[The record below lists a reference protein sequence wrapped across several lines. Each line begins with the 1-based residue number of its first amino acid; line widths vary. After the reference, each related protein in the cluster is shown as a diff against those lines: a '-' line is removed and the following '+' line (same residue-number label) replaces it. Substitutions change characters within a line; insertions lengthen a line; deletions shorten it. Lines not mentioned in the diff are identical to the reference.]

1 MSGVISLELGLLGD
15 GLQYLEA
22 AYSIEG
28 PRDAGITANYI
39 EVLRRSGNALKAR
52 DIGHRSLEWWFDNYE
67 GSGGAGGRADVA
79 PVYVNLAVV
88 EKSLG
93 DGEAA
98 MRLVR
103 EALALD
109 RKILSAWK
117 LGAEILQQQQ
127 QQQQRWS
134 LEEAELFLAE
144 ALEVFPAEGQLHFM
158 LGTVAHHQSKLDLAL
173 RSYLAAEALDGSIY
187 SVKGSIAV
195 VLQTMGR
202 YDEALHYYELALA
215 HRAADDAS
223 LLNNYATLL
232 GILGD
237 KEGETTW
244 LEATLSVDPSFEQ
257 ALLNLAR
264 SHQIEGNISRAAEYI
279 SHLKARSDRPQL
291 LDLRIALL
299 LSPVTESWTQ
309 MLQQRS
315 DLTRLLLDR
324 RMQDSNG
331 RSKAL
336 SSSSVERHGVD
347 ESLEKL
353 DFMGSHFYVSYHG
366 LNDRYLQE
374 LVVSLYHS
382 HLTVDYTA
390 SHLLLPADDG
400 SESDVVGAGGPPTG
414 RKVKVGFLSKF
425 FSIFEP
431 HGMLL
436 DGVMKYLPR
445 DRFEVYGLPVSQRS
459 KPMSP
464 TIRDACDFVFEVSLN
479 YRHAQSMVE
488 QLQLDVLIFADTMS
502 EPMTHFLAHSRLAP
516 LQVPFN
522 LSCPI
527 LLRDWLM
534 DALPLLHHNDY
545 CDSLSLSL

>member
-1 MSGVISLELGLLGD
+1 MISLELGLLSD
-15 GLQYLEA
+15 GLQYLET
-22 AYSIEG
+22 AYSIVG

-52 DIGHRSLEWWFDNYE
+52 EIGHLSLRWFDDYE
-67 GSGGAGGRADVA
+67 GSGGAGGKADAA

-93 DGEAA
+93 DAEAA

-109 RKILSAWK
+109 RTILSAWK
-117 LGAEILQQQQ
+117 LGAEILLQQPQ
-127 QQQQRWS
+127 S
-134 LEEAELFLAE
+134 LEEAELFIAE
-144 ALEVFPAEGQLHFM
+144 ALEVFPSEGQLHFM
-158 LGTVAHHQSKLDLAL
+158 LGTVAHHRSKLDLAL
-173 RSYLAAEALDGSIY
+173 QSYLAAEALDGGIY
-187 SVKGSIAV
+187 SVKGNIAV

-202 YDEALHYYELALA
+202 YDEALYYYELALA
-215 HRAADDAS
+215 HRTEDDAS

-244 LEATLSVDPSFEQ
+244 LEATLSVDPFFEQ

-264 SHQIEGNISRAAEYI
+264 SNQIEGNISQAAEYI
-279 SHLKARSDRPQL
+279 RPLKARSDRPQL

-299 LSPVTESWTQ
+299 LSPVTESWAQ

-315 DLTRLLLDR
+315 DLTRLLLDL
-324 RMQDSNG
+324 RMEDSNG

-336 SSSSVERHGVD
+336 LSVKHGVD
-347 ESLEKL
+347 DSLEKL
-353 DFMGSHFYVSYHG
+353 DFMGSHFYISYHG

-374 LVVSLYHS
+374 LIVSLYHS
-382 HLTVDYTA
+382 HLNIDYTA
-390 SHLLLPADDG
+390 SHLLLPVGHRSWSESADDA
-400 SESDVVGAGGPPTG
+400 SMSDVGGAASTSPSM
-414 RKVKVGFLSKF
+414 RKVKVGFISKF
-425 FSIFEP
+425 FGIFEP

-445 DRFEVYGLPVSQRS
+445 DRFVVYGLPVSQHD
-459 KPMSP
+459 KPLAP
-464 TIRDACDFVFEVSLN
+464 TVKESCDFIVDLSGVHSE
-479 YRHAQSMVE
+479 AQSMVE
-488 QLQLDVLIFADTMS
+488 QLQLDILIFADTMS

-516 LQVPFN
+516 LQVRLN
-522 LSCPI
+522 LSY
-527 LLRDWLM
+527 RVTD
-534 DALPLLHHNDY
+534 
-545 CDSLSLSL
+545 